1 MGPMMTL
8 PIIIQAFK
16 NVFKGLYIFWTDC
29 FWNDHDWTDESKF
42 DCVCNK
48 CGSRRNVCPY

>member
-1 MGPMMTL
+1 MTL